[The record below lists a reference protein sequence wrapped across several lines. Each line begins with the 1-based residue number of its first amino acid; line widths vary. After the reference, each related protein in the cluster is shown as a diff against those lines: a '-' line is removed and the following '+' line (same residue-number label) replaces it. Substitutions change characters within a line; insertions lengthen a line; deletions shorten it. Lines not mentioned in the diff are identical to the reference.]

1 VLVVRN
7 VDLNELEIYDQ
18 KDFSLI
24 TRHDIS
30 PLKGKYISKEGHA
43 SSKSRDIL
51 ESERILREF
60 FGEWDENTLLS
71 QFLDSLRTDR
81 PRYYS
86 KNVTAMAST
95 LTDYDKDSAHTLLE
109 MYSEMK
115 VYNANTM
122 KEIARDLADR
132 MLAQPKVTPI
142 ANLSS
147 GLSSQDIMPEK
158 RSMSEYADI
167 IEGRDE

>member
-1 VLVVRN
+1 
-7 VDLNELEIYDQ
+7 
-18 KDFSLI
+18 
-24 TRHDIS
+24 
-30 PLKGKYISKEGHA
+30 
-43 SSKSRDIL
+43 
-51 ESERILREF
+51 
-60 FGEWDENTLLS
+60 
-71 QFLDSLRTDR
+71 
-81 PRYYS
+81 
-86 KNVTAMAST
+86 MASI

-167 IEGRDE
+167 IEGGNE

>member
-1 VLVVRN
+1 
-7 VDLNELEIYDQ
+7 
-18 KDFSLI
+18 
-24 TRHDIS
+24 
-30 PLKGKYISKEGHA
+30 
-43 SSKSRDIL
+43 
-51 ESERILREF
+51 
-60 FGEWDENTLLS
+60 
-71 QFLDSLRTDR
+71 
-81 PRYYS
+81 
-86 KNVTAMAST
+86 MASI

-115 VYNANTM
+115 VYNANTK

-167 IEGRDE
+167 IEGRGE

>member
-1 VLVVRN
+1 
-7 VDLNELEIYDQ
+7 
-18 KDFSLI
+18 
-24 TRHDIS
+24 
-30 PLKGKYISKEGHA
+30 
-43 SSKSRDIL
+43 
-51 ESERILREF
+51 
-60 FGEWDENTLLS
+60 
-71 QFLDSLRTDR
+71 
-81 PRYYS
+81 
-86 KNVTAMAST
+86 MAST

>member
-1 VLVVRN
+1 
-7 VDLNELEIYDQ
+7 
-18 KDFSLI
+18 
-24 TRHDIS
+24 
-30 PLKGKYISKEGHA
+30 
-43 SSKSRDIL
+43 
-51 ESERILREF
+51 
-60 FGEWDENTLLS
+60 
-71 QFLDSLRTDR
+71 
-81 PRYYS
+81 
-86 KNVTAMAST
+86 MASI

-122 KEIARDLADR
+122 KEMVRDLADR

-167 IEGRDE
+167 IEGGNE